1 MKFVITKRDRAILIG
16 LFGLLVLAAVYY
28 FVYMGYKDK
37 TAQLKQTNAAIQ
49 NRIDVLQSIAD
60 QQAQLIDETNAN
72 NATVDTIF
80 SRFPSNIYEED
91 IILFARALEDFA
103 PFEQIPNVGI
113 GAPQEM
119 YTFEDIKA
127 QTDEEV
133 NGYIPAEVGGNGV
146 PATEEST
153 SGEEGTV
160 EAPSDVPLG
169 LPTLY
174 TRTCTVAGYTDYD
187 GFKNA
192 LRFVIDNL
200 DRSNMV
206 VNASYDITTGTLQ
219 ASLNIGRY
227 YVTGTDK
234 PYVEPDIRDVIQGT
248 DNMFGTIPLS
258 ESRTNNRKYTPE
270 TNTR

>member
-1 MKFVITKRDRAILIG
+1 MKLVITKRDRAILIG

-28 FVYMGYKDK
+28 FVYLGYKDK
-37 TAQLKQTNAAIQ
+37 TAQLKQTNSAIQ
-49 NRIDVLQSIAD
+49 SRIDVLQSIAD
-60 QQAQLIDETNAN
+60 QQGQLVEETNAN
-72 NATVDTIF
+72 NAVIDTIF

-103 PFEQIPNVGI
+103 PFEQLPNVGI

-119 YTFEDIKA
+119 YTFEDVKA

-133 NGYIPAEVGGNGV
+133 NGYIPAEVGGGGA
-146 PATEEST
+146 PATAE
-153 SGEEGTV
+153 GEEGEVT
-160 EAPSDVPLG
+160 APTEVPLG

-174 TRTCTVAGYTDYD
+174 SRTCTIAGNTDYD

-206 VNASYDITTGTLQ
+206 VNASYDIATGTLQ
-219 ASLNIGRY
+219 ASMTIGRY
-227 YVTGTDK
+227 YVTGTEK

-258 ESRTNNRKYTPE
+258 ESRTNNRKYIPE
-270 TNTR
+270 INNR